1 MKKFKEIDGITDIKV
16 KTDYCEL
23 KGAIYRI
30 NGIIRSY
37 LHSYAFPS
45 LVEQLKKELIDEGI
59 KVNEMK
65 MSEKYTS
72 QRKAVLD
79 KLKDVISVL
88 KNYSKNFSYD
98 ETCTSAITASTKF
111 QIQRFLKA
119 RETQSISVEQ
129 CMELLKRNLLIYQ
142 CVKDVETKLNTSL
155 QLSKFVT
162 LQNDVK
168 TELNKLLEVYD
179 FT

>member
-1 MKKFKEIDGITDIKV
+1 MKKFQDIDGITDIKV

-23 KGAIYRI
+23 KGTIYRI

-37 LHSYAFPS
+37 LHSYAFPP
-45 LVEQLKKELIDEGI
+45 LVEQLKTELIDEGI

-79 KLKDVISVL
+79 KLKVIISVL

-98 ETCTSAITASTKF
+98 ETCAFAITASTKY

-119 RETQSISVEQ
+119 RESQSISVEQ

-155 QLSKFVT
+155 QHSKFVA